1 MSSDVDSRDSHAW
14 QPKAGV
20 SKEGLPAPRFARV
33 LLPGEESKAT
43 PMAWR
48 LVGKAAPAPAS
59 AAEAHST
66 PDMTA
71 QIHQIQQQCEKRIA
85 DAHAAGLREGETAA
99 RARAA
104 AEVQPVLEKLTRSIE
119 DLAQIRVR
127 LRKQAEGDTIKL
139 SLAIAKRVLRRELA
153 MDADAMRGLVTAAL
167 EKLQVQEIC
176 RVRTNPSQAAA
187 ITACL
192 RQTVSNSKVEVIPDG
207 SLQPGGVIFETNQ
220 GNLDA
225 SVDSQ
230 LLEIEH
236 GLADHLRKQS

>member
-1 MSSDVDSRDSHAW
+1 MSSNVDSSASHSW
-14 QPKAGV
+14 QPKARV
-20 SKEGLPAPRFARV
+20 SANGLPAPLFARV
-33 LLPGEESKAT
+33 LLPEEESKAMA
-43 PMAWR
+43 MAWR
-48 LVGKAAPAPAS
+48 LVGPAAPAPAV
-59 AAEAHST
+59 AAAAQST

-71 QIHQIQQQCEKRIA
+71 QLHQIQQQCEQRIA
-85 DAHAAGLREGETAA
+85 DAHAAGLREGEAAA
-99 RARAA
+99 RTRAA
-104 AEVQPVLEKLTRSIE
+104 AEVQPVLEKLARSIE

-139 SLAIAKRVLRRELA
+139 SLAIARRVLRRELA
-153 MDADAMRGLVTAAL
+153 IDADAMRGLVMAAL
-167 EKLQVQEIC
+167 EKLQSQEIC
-176 RVRTNPSQAAA
+176 RVRVNPSQAAA
-187 ITACL
+187 ITACM

-230 LLEIEH
+230 LQEIEH

>member
-1 MSSDVDSRDSHAW
+1 MSSNVDSSASRSW
-14 QPKAGV
+14 QPKTGV
-20 SKEGLPAPRFARV
+20 SADGLPAPRFARV
-33 LLPGEESKAT
+33 LLPEEEFKAT

-48 LVGKAAPAPAS
+48 LVGRAAPAQASPA
-59 AAEAHST
+59 AAQST
-66 PDMTA
+66 PDITA
-71 QIHQIQQQCEKRIA
+71 QIHQIQQQCEQRIA
-85 DAHAAGLREGETAA
+85 EARAAGLREGEAAA
-99 RARAA
+99 RTRAA
-104 AEVQPVLEKLTRSIE
+104 AEVQPVLEKLARSIE
-119 DLAQIRVR
+119 DLAQVRVR

-167 EKLQVQEIC
+167 EKLQAQEIC
-176 RVRTNPSQAAA
+176 RVRANPSQAAA

-192 RQTVSNSKVEVIPDG
+192 RQTVSNAKVEVIPDG

-230 LLEIEH
+230 LQEIEH